1 MHSEGCYSA
10 YGRCD
15 ESLIE
20 TLDRYAHSEGCYSS
34 FGRCDEP
41 LIETLDRYVH
51 IKGYYCAFGRCGE
64 SLIETLNEYREPP
77 DRTPRAATPPS
88 AAAMSPCSNFGPL
101 RTFRGL
107 LLGLRPLRRVAGRDP
122 GRYPGVPRS
131 RPWAATCTPRAAT
144 PPSTAATSPSF
155 ETLDHYVH
163 SEGCYSA
170 SGHCVESLI
179 KTLDRYVRSEDP
191 GLLRVLRGLP
201 LRLWPL
207 RRVSRSRP

>member
-1 MHSEGCYSA
+1 MHPEGCGSAFGRCDESLIEILDRYVHSEGCYSA

-15 ESLIE
+15 ESPIE

-101 RTFRGL
+101 GTFRGL
-107 LLGLRPLRRVAGRDP
+107 LLGLRPLRLLLKHPIQG
-122 GRYPGVPRS
+122 
-131 RPWAATCTPRAAT
+131 
-144 PPSTAATSPSF
+144 
-155 ETLDHYVH
+155 
-163 SEGCYSA
+163 
-170 SGHCVESLI
+170 GHNFAKS
-179 KTLDRYVRSEDP
+179 
-191 GLLRVLRGLP
+191 
-201 LRLWPL
+201 
-207 RRVSRSRP
+207 